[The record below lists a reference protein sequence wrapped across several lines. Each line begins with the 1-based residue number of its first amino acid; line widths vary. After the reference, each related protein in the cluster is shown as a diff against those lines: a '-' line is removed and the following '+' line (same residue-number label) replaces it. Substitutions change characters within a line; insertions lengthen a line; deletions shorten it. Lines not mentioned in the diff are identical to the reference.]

1 MKKLLVLLVL
11 SACIAVNFAGD
22 RARKGTTGADQ
33 LLIPVGAR
41 GIAMG
46 EAFLSNV
53 TGLEAIY
60 YNPAGFAHQQGS
72 EAMFSYMSYFADINV
87 SYFAIGTNL
96 GDIGSFA
103 FSVKTFDF
111 GNIPVTTIDAP
122 DGTGDVYS
130 PGFLTAGV
138 TYSKVITDR
147 VSVGFNGKV
156 ISESI
161 MDVSAVGFAIDFGV
175 QYKFSNNL
183 SLGAAVKNVGTNMQ
197 YSGSALQQR
206 TTIPTTLPGSRGG
219 MYQIVTEAF
228 QLPSYFEL
236 ALGYKFDIDEQ
247 NMLQVA
253 STFRSNNALEDQL
266 KLGLE
271 YGFNSMFFVRGGY
284 DLLLEN
290 PKQNIFGLT
299 AGAGVNYQ
307 MADGINLTLDYA
319 FREVKE
325 FPSGANHIITLK
337 LGIQ

>member
-1 MKKLLVLLVL
+1 MKKLLILLVL
-11 SACIAVNFAGD
+11 FACLIPNFAGD
-22 RARKGTTGADQ
+22 KSRKGTTGADQ

-46 EAFLSNV
+46 ESFLSSV

-87 SYFAIGTNL
+87 SYFAIGTNF
-96 GDIGSFA
+96 GDFGSLA
-103 FSVKTFDF
+103 FSIKTLDF
-111 GNIPVTTIDAP
+111 GQIPVTTFDAP

-130 PGFLTAGV
+130 PSFLTAGL
-138 TYSKVITDR
+138 TYSKIITDR
-147 VSVGFNGKV
+147 VSIGVNGKV

-175 QYKFSNNL
+175 QYKFSGNL

-197 YSGSALQQR
+197 YGGSALQQR
-206 TTIPTTLPGSRGG
+206 APIQNTLPGSRTG
-219 MYQIVTEAF
+219 MFEIVTEAF

-236 ALGYKFDIDEQ
+236 ALGYKFDFDEQ
-247 NMLQVA
+247 NMLNVA

-271 YGFNSMFFVRGGY
+271 YGFSNMFFVRGGY

-290 PKQNIFGLT
+290 SSQNTFGFT

-307 MADGINLTLDYA
+307 MTDGINLTLDYA

-325 FPSGANHIITLK
+325 FPTANHIITLK
-337 LGIQ
+337 VGIE